1 KAALDEAN
9 EQHPRDQAEQG
20 QSPDELANVQ
30 AHGWLDLVESHL
42 LDFLLKYACT
52 SWATRA
58 HRRLPALSVRQ
69 LLSSLSAVS
78 THSATGPPG
87 KYRMPASVL
96 ALLTDPVLC
105 ATTTLGGRKRV
116 NLSLSSH
123 FLRCSSISL
132 HASGLTALPR
142 WTFSSRRIISLAVVE
157 PRPNFLDRS
166 GATEVVLP
174 RKTLALIRVCS
185 KPQAC
190 MRWLVASMP
199 IRSSTRFVAVLSE

>member
-1 KAALDEAN
+1 VARRLAVQRRAGFFQRVEDHEADRADAQEDEADDVAGAIEHDDPAVAEKDPIEKAALDEAN
-9 EQHPRDQAEQG
+9 EQHPRDQAQQG

-142 WTFSSRRIISLAVVE
+142 WTF
-157 PRPNFLDRS
+157 
-166 GATEVVLP
+166 
-174 RKTLALIRVCS
+174 
-185 KPQAC
+185 
-190 MRWLVASMP
+190 
-199 IRSSTRFVAVLSE
+199 